1 MARHHLG
8 LIIGVLV
15 LGGSAALGGGAI
27 AQTPVP
33 TPPPDCVPPCPYG
46 YSCAWDG
53 RCYVSNPPAAGPW
66 PESYFPPPPMYFVPP
81 PPAAPPEPPPAPVSA
96 SQETKRHVAV
106 GALVGAYSDR
116 GEAASDYGPG
126 VRAGGVVIIP
136 ITDNF
141 SVAAV
146 LTTDFANPR
155 DLQSTQTLTRVTVL
169 TAAAAM
175 FRVPFA
181 AGELVA
187 GPKAGI
193 GVDWVRYQDT
203 AVPGWVNY
211 SAQAWTVGATGGVL
225 FRVGARYLAGALV
238 SFDYWKNSG
247 YLVCETLNGD
257 CQHFAPASKPV
268 SLVATFLF

>member
-27 AQTPVP
+27 AQRPVP

-46 YSCAWDG
+46 YSCAWD
-53 RCYVSNPPAAGPW
+53 
-66 PESYFPPPPMYFVPP
+66 
-81 PPAAPPEPPPAPVSA
+81 
-96 SQETKRHVAV
+96 
-106 GALVGAYSDR
+106 
-116 GEAASDYGPG
+116 
-126 VRAGGVVIIP
+126 
-136 ITDNF
+136 
-141 SVAAV
+141 
-146 LTTDFANPR
+146 
-155 DLQSTQTLTRVTVL
+155 
-169 TAAAAM
+169 
-175 FRVPFA
+175 A